1 MSRLH
6 PRRPT
11 AFEQQISG
19 TQTGVMRTVYSPES
33 APPRGFYTLL
43 TASVA
48 PRPIAWI
55 SSLSADGIRNL
66 APYSF
71 FTVASGEPPIVS
83 VTSLGHKDSWRNIR
97 DTGEFV
103 VNIGT
108 ESLMEV
114 MNETSAPLPADVDE
128 FKVAGVRAEASDV
141 VAAPRVAEAPIA
153 LECRRH
159 DIVEVGNGTLLL
171 GEVVSVAVDDDV
183 LAEDRLP
190 DFRKLLPPSRLG
202 RLEWGFA
209 PRTQWIARPKG

>member
-1 MSRLH
+1 
-6 PRRPT
+6 
-11 AFEQQISG
+11 
-19 TQTGVMRTVYSPES
+19 MRTLYSPD
-33 APPRGFYTLL
+33 APPPKGFYTLL
-43 TASVA
+43 TASVT

-55 SSLSADGIRNL
+55 SSLSADGVRNL

-71 FTVASGEPPIVS
+71 FTVASGEPPILS

-128 FKVAGVRAEASDV
+128 FEVVGVHAEASDV

-153 LECRRH
+153 FECRRH
-159 DIVEVGNGTLLL
+159 DIIEVGNGTLLL

-183 LAEDRLP
+183 LAEDGLP
-190 DFRKLLPPSRLG
+190 DFGSLLPPSRLG
-202 RLEWGFA
+202 RLEWGYA
-209 PRTQWIARPKG
+209 PQTRWIARPKG